1 MASDPVAGVNDHDAD
16 NKADNVVVKSEPV
29 DVEYVEDGVI
39 HPAVP
44 ACGDPGL
51 ASVSFGD
58 ECADDV
64 QSAQD
69 GHADSTECSSSFGD
83 SGFGSDD
90 ETESDT
96 GATEVDSPFF
106 SHINGG
112 DTTAVPHMIR
122 KEKVSAD
129 WRKFIGPERWRC
141 HWLELRIKDL
151 LSQVAKY
158 DKELAL
164 VNHEKYLQLE
174 MIKAD
179 SHKSELSQLDLSGNE
194 RNTINRRRRK
204 RYEDYMDTSLY
215 IKKHQIFSYYSH
227 ENRKSRTG
235 NEMSGADNELLVI
248 DDLNNLDS
256 EDTKSSFGMNDTLL
270 DSHRNNTLLEQHSL
284 REILLAIECFQSRI
298 INLKS
303 YLREAYNKTDYTQKS
318 QKKKDLNGFHKM
330 KNVGRPFGEDGD
342 EITAEVLFGVNNPLI
357 NPHIER
363 ICKESI
369 DDVLIDNKAATDEVW
384 QFERV
389 KRIDE
394 TR

>member
-122 KEKVSAD
+122 
-129 WRKFIGPERWRC
+129 
-141 HWLELRIKDL
+141 
-151 LSQVAKY
+151 
-158 DKELAL
+158 
-164 VNHEKYLQLE
+164 
-174 MIKAD
+174 
-179 SHKSELSQLDLSGNE
+179 
-194 RNTINRRRRK
+194 
-204 RYEDYMDTSLY
+204 
-215 IKKHQIFSYYSH
+215 
-227 ENRKSRTG
+227 
-235 NEMSGADNELLVI
+235 
-248 DDLNNLDS
+248 
-256 EDTKSSFGMNDTLL
+256 
-270 DSHRNNTLLEQHSL
+270 
-284 REILLAIECFQSRI
+284 
-298 INLKS
+298 
-303 YLREAYNKTDYTQKS
+303 
-318 QKKKDLNGFHKM
+318 
-330 KNVGRPFGEDGD
+330 
-342 EITAEVLFGVNNPLI
+342 
-357 NPHIER
+357 
-363 ICKESI
+363 
-369 DDVLIDNKAATDEVW
+369 
-384 QFERV
+384 
-389 KRIDE
+389 
-394 TR
+394 